1 MPPPTAPI
9 IPPAAREPD
18 FASAQEPEKLSGW
31 PIARGIDE
39 RCLSPCANA
48 WVVLK
53 KVVAHRLAI
62 RIVWIGWR
70 IIVSQNFKNQRIQIN
85 SRAGASP
92 VGIGTPKFVVGAM
105 CDRLAW

>member
-9 IPPAAREPD
+9 MPPAAFEPD

-39 RCLSPCANA
+39 RCLSPCTDA

-53 KVVAHRLAI
+53 RVVAHRLAI

-70 IIVSQNFKNQRIQIN
+70 IIVSQKVNNQRTQIN
-85 SRAGASP
+85 SRADASP
-92 VGIGTPKFVVGAM
+92 AGVGTPKFVAAAM
-105 CDRLAW
+105 YVRLAW